1 MAGNDVV
8 LEGFIC
14 PICMTD
20 FKAPSHLTKH
30 FEEIHNDDPEILR
43 SLKGMRARFFCNL
56 FVKKKLI
63 ESYFYNLLSLYTK
76 RKSKYIGFY
85 FRFVWQSQEKNLEAG
100 RYTRNISKCDT
111 ARQETES

>member
-20 FKAPSHLTKH
+20 FKAPGHLTRH

-43 SLKGMRARFFCNL
+43 SLKGEYA
-56 FVKKKLI
+56 I
-63 ESYFYNLLSLYTK
+63 LL
-76 RKSKYIGFY
+76 
-85 FRFVWQSQEKNLEAG
+85 
-100 RYTRNISKCDT
+100 
-111 ARQETES
+111 